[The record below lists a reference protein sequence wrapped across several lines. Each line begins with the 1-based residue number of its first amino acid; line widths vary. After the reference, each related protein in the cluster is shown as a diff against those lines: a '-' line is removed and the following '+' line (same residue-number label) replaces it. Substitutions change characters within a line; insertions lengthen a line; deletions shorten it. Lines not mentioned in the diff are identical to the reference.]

1 MMYYDIYISDT
12 LKNLYQLQILPFIV
26 YLKYPIFIFGFH
38 SDKQETYGGQNSNIS
53 IQFTF
58 K

>member
-1 MMYYDIYISDT
+1 MIYIYISDT